1 MQNTPNDL
9 TTSLAT
15 LRGHAEK
22 RLRRK
27 RKPAAPPVVDVASL
41 QHELQVHQIELELQN
56 AELALAHDRLARE
69 LEERYA
75 IYQAI
80 GHDFVQPLVASRLF
94 LKALS
99 ATALDE
105 AQRRLVDRLTVA
117 TDAVGVLATTISEL
131 ATPNAARTANVIDCI
146 SLGSFLREIMY
157 PHLPLATAKNLQIR
171 CRPSELTVLSDS
183 AILRRIVANL
193 LANAVKHTQHGGVL
207 VAARR
212 AGSKAVSIE
221 IWDTGP
227 GIAATHLPF
236 IFDEFYQVDNDER
249 NPEKGHGLGLA
260 IARRLAKLLDAEVG
274 LRTRVG
280 KGSVFFVRLPIAD
293 CSVANA

>member
-1 MQNTPNDL
+1 MSRYD
-9 TTSLAT
+9 LAT
-15 LRGHAEK
+15 NLANLRANAEK

-27 RKPAAPPVVDVASL
+27 RKPAACKIEDVAKL
-41 QHELQVHQIELELQN
+41 QHELQVHQVELELQN
-56 AELALAHDRLARE
+56 LELALARDRLARE
-69 LEERYA
+69 LEERDA

-80 GHDFVQPLVASRLF
+80 GHDFVQPLVASRLY

-99 ATALDE
+99 TTVLDD
-105 AQRRLVDRLTVA
+105 AQRHMLDRLTMA
-117 TDAVGVLATTISEL
+117 TDAVGELAATISEL
-131 ATPNAARTANVIDCI
+131 ATPNAARKANVIDCI

-193 LANAVKHTQHGGVL
+193 LGNAVKHTQQGGVL

-212 AGSKAVSIE
+212 AGNNAVSIE
-221 IWDTGP
+221 VWDTGP
-227 GIAATHLPF
+227 GISPPHLPF
-236 IFDEFYQVDNDER
+236 IFDDFYQVGNDER

-260 IARRLAKLLDAEVG
+260 IARRLARLLGVEVG

-280 KGSVFFVRLPIAD
+280 KGSVFFVRLPIAE
-293 CSVANA
+293 CSVAAV